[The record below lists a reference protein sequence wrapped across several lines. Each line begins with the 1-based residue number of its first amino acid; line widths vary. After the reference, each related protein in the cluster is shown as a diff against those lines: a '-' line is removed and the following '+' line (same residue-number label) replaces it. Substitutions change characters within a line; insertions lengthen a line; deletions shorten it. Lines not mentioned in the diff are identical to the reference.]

1 MWPSTL
7 HLWRLSQQWQPFLGA
22 FIRGSARASFTSP
35 RKSQSWRSLR
45 AAWWLRS
52 HTRLWWRAFHTSF
65 HFVYFPFN
73 EASSSTAYPLLSA
86 TAQSP
91 TRPRLAKIKS
101 SCPNWSQKFLSL
113 FFHYYMSSVNGFIFW
128 EVFGYVDF
136 FFFKLRFELGV
147 NNQDCNCEK
156 PQLGRKVLRMG
167 CYMLLESKWKLV
179 KRWNID
185 KVSMNAKYVAKE
197 KKKRRKKNNYFLSR
211 TLPLMHFL
219 SRPNLPLLIE
229 KLVNENAFA

>member
-1 MWPSTL
+1 MFSSYLQTGNSTFWKNIQQINSIPFNIFYNDKHVSTKQHQLKFVLLETRPRIL
-7 HLWRLSQQWQPFLGA
+7 HLWHSSQQWQPFLGA

-73 EASSSTAYPLLSA
+73 EASSSAAYPLLSA

-91 TRPRLAKIKS
+91 TRPRLAEIKS

-113 FFHYYMSSVNGFIFW
+113 FFPALH
-128 EVFGYVDF
+128 
-136 FFFKLRFELGV
+136 
-147 NNQDCNCEK
+147 
-156 PQLGRKVLRMG
+156 VL
-167 CYMLLESKWKLV
+167 CKWV
-179 KRWNID
+179 
-185 KVSMNAKYVAKE
+185 
-197 KKKRRKKNNYFLSR
+197 YFLRSSR
-211 TLPLMHFL
+211 LYVSAWF
-219 SRPNLPLLIE
+219 
-229 KLVNENAFA
+229 F

>member
-1 MWPSTL
+1 M
-7 HLWRLSQQWQPFLGA
+7 
-22 FIRGSARASFTSP
+22 
-35 RKSQSWRSLR
+35 
-45 AAWWLRS
+45 
-52 HTRLWWRAFHTSF
+52 
-65 HFVYFPFN
+65 YFPFN

-113 FFHYYMSSVNGFIFW
+113 FFRHYMSSVNGFIFW
-128 EVFGYVDF
+128 EVFGYVLVRF
-136 FFFKLRFELGV
+136 FFSFKLRFELGV
-147 NNQDCNCEK
+147 NNQDCNCEN

-197 KKKRRKKNNYFLSR
+197 KRNGERKTIIFFLAHCF
-211 TLPLMHFL
+211 LWHFL